1 MRHQKT
7 TKTLSRKVGPR
18 KALLKNLANS
28 LILYEKI
35 RTTEVKAKTLKPKVE
50 KMVTRAKVDSLH
62 NRREILKTLPTKN
75 AVKKLFEVIGPKY
88 KERKGGYLRITKLEP
103 RKGDGAKMA
112 IIEFV

>member
-1 MRHQKT
+1 MRHRKT
-7 TKTLSRKVGPR
+7 TKTLSRKIGPR

-35 RTTEVKAKTLKPKVE
+35 KTTEVKAKTLKPKLE
-50 KMVTRAKVDSLH
+50 RMVTRAKVDNLH
-62 NRREILKTLPTKN
+62 NRRQLLKVLPTKN
-75 AVKKLFEVIGPKY
+75 AVKKMFEVLGPKY

-103 RKGDGAKMA
+103 RKGDAAKMA

>member
-1 MRHQKT
+1 MRHRKT

-35 RTTEVKAKTLKPKVE
+35 KTTQVKAKALKPKVE
-50 KMVTRAKVDSLH
+50 KMVTRAKVDNLH
-62 NRREILKTLPTKN
+62 NRRELLKTLPAKN
-75 AVKKLFEVIGPKY
+75 VVRKLFEVLGPKY
-88 KERKGGYLRITKLEP
+88 QERKGGYLRITKLEP

-112 IIEFV
+112 VIEFV

>member
-7 TKTLSRKVGPR
+7 TPKLGRKTGPR
-18 KALLKNLANS
+18 RALLKNLANS

-35 RTTEVKAKTLKPKVE
+35 ETTEAKAKVLKPIVE
-50 KMVTRAKVDSLH
+50 KMITRVKKDNLH
-62 NRREILKTLPTKN
+62 NRRDLLRKLPTKN
-75 AVKKLFEVIGPKY
+75 AVKKLFEVLGPRY

-112 IIEFV
+112 VIEFV